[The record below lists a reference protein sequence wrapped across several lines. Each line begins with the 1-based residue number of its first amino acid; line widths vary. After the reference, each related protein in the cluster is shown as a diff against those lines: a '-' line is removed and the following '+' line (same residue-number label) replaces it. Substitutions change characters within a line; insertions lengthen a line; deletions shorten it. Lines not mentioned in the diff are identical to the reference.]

1 MKFLSAPWRWEFIS
15 GSGKQKGCVLCNVQK
30 EKDDDA
36 LICYRGKEF
45 FVILNKYP
53 YSSGHLMI
61 VPYKHIDS
69 PEKISP
75 GSSAELWSLMNR
87 ASAVLKENIAPHGF
101 NIGMNI
107 GGAAGAG
114 IREHVHLHLVPRWNG
129 DANFMGIIGETRV
142 VSYDINVIYEMMVK
156 GFRDESS

>member
-15 GSGKQKGCVLCNVQK
+15 GTGGTKGCVLCSLQK
-30 EKDDDA
+30 EADSDV
-36 LICYRGKEF
+36 LICHRGQEF

-61 VPYKHIDS
+61 VPYLHIDS

-75 GSSAELWSLMNR
+75 GSSSELWSLMNR
-87 ASAVLKENIAPHGF
+87 SCAILKKNISPQGF
-101 NIGMNI
+101 NIGMNV

-114 IREHVHLHLVPRWNG
+114 IREHVHLHIVPRWNG
-129 DANFMGIIGETRV
+129 DANFMGIIGETKV
-142 VSYDINVIYEMMVK
+142 VSYDIKVIYDMMVK